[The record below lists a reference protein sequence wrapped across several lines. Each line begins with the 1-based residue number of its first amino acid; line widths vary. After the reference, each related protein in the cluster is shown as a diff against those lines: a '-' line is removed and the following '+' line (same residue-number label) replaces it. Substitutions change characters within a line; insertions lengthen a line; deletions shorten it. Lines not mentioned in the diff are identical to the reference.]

1 MIAYI
6 ILSVFIGVAIGLGIC
21 CVREIR
27 GLNELIDMYES
38 HVCDLIDE
46 VQRYRGYRDEGN
58 ND

>member
-6 ILSVFIGVAIGLGIC
+6 ILCVFIGLAIAIGIC

-27 GLNELIDMYES
+27 GLNELIDIYES

-46 VQRYRGYRDEGN
+46 VQRYREDEGN
-58 ND
+58 NN

>member
-46 VQRYRGYRDEGN
+46 VQRYRDEGN